1 MHHLLIETGFKRE
14 SWGKSMLVLQNYLE
28 ALIDDDRELTNWLPA
43 GRKTK
48 VIARGRT
55 EFTSLPQALGDDY
68 IRL

>member
-1 MHHLLIETGFKRE
+1 
-14 SWGKSMLVLQNYLE
+14 MLVLQNYLE